1 MDDELK
7 EGIKLFEENQLNKSL
22 SIFKKILSKEPN
34 NKMALYCSSIIYR
47 QLKKWSL
54 AKKVAEN
61 YLNVYGENS
70 AILEVLGD
78 VLYFEGDYLKA
89 KRTYLKA
96 LKLSSDTSKQMKIQ
110 DKLENTTKKIDNT
123 KNMTKVALIV
133 AEGADSFTDD
143 VLEGLGDYF
152 WVRKFTL
159 PKKQGRIY
167 SALKEGLKAK
177 FLNEKVYKFLL
188 YLYPSILKKAIKWGD
203 VIWVEW
209 ASNEAVAASY
219 LKNPSK
225 KLFIRLHRFE
235 AFEPYPFLINWEN
248 VDKVVF
254 VSNFMKEV
262 LKDRGI
268 KISSEKSKV
277 IYNGVDLDRFDFKQ
291 RENGYNIGWVAGI
304 IPRKNLHMG
313 LEIIRKL
320 VEKDE
325 RYVLHVAGDF
335 SDLIYER
342 YIKHLIKVANIEKN
356 VILYGWV
363 DDMAKWWDDKNYLL
377 STSMHEGHPYN
388 IMEGMAKG
396 IKPII
401 HNFDGAEELY
411 DKQFLFSNVDEAAE
425 KIITGEYNSSY
436 YREYV
441 EKKGW
446 TLEKQIEEFKRV
458 INELVAINR
467 V

>member
-7 EGIKLFEENQLNKSL
+7 EGIKLFEEKQLNTPL

-34 NKMALYCSSIIYR
+34 NKIALYYSSIIYR

-54 AKKVAEN
+54 AKKVAEKF
-61 YLNVYGENS
+61 LSFHGENS

-89 KRTYLKA
+89 KKTYMKA
-96 LKLSSDTSKQMKIQ
+96 LKLSSDTSVKKKIQ
-110 DKLENTTKKIDNT
+110 DKLEDTTKKIDNT
-123 KNMTKVALIV
+123 KNMAKVALIV
-133 AEGADSFTDD
+133 AEGSGSFTDD
-143 VLEGLGDYF
+143 VLEGLAEYF
-152 WVRKFTL
+152 WVRKFTI

-167 SALKEGLKAK
+167 SALAKGLEAK
-177 FLNEKVYKFLL
+177 FLNEKVCKLFL
-188 YLYPSILKKAIKWGD
+188 YLYPSILKKAVKWGD

-209 ASNEAVAASY
+209 ASNEAVVASY
-219 LKNPSK
+219 LKKPSK
-225 KLFIRLHRFE
+225 KLFIRLHRYE
-235 AFEPYPFLINWEN
+235 AFEFYPFLIKWEN

-262 LKDRGI
+262 LEDRKI
-268 KISSEKSKV
+268 KIGSEKSKV

-291 RENGYNIGWVAGI
+291 RENGYNIGWVAYI
-304 IPRKNLHMG
+304 IPRKNLHMT

-325 RYVLHVAGDF
+325 RYVLHIAGDF
-335 SDLIYER
+335 LDLMYER
-342 YIKHLIKVANIEKN
+342 YIKHLIKAANIEKN

-411 DKQFLFSNVDEAAE
+411 DKQFLFSNIDEAVE
-425 KIITGEYNSSY
+425 KIVTGQYNSSY

-446 TLEKQIEEFKRV
+446 TLEKQIEEFKNLV
-458 INELVAINR
+458 NELRNQ
-467 V
+467 

>member
-1 MDDELK
+1 MNDELK

-34 NKMALYCSSIIYR
+34 NKMALYYSSIIYR

-54 AKKVAEN
+54 AKKVAEK
-61 YLNVYGENS
+61 YLNVHEENPV
-70 AILEVLGD
+70 ILEVLGD

-89 KRTYLKA
+89 KKTYMKA
-96 LKLSSDTSKQMKIQ
+96 LNLSSDTSVKKKIQ
-110 DKLENTTKKIDNT
+110 DKLENTTKKIDNK

-133 AEGADSFTDD
+133 AEGSDSFTDD
-143 VLEGLGDYF
+143 VLEGLSDYF

-177 FLNEKVYKFLL
+177 FLHEKVYKLFL

-209 ASNEAVAASY
+209 AANEAVVASY
-219 LKNPSK
+219 LKNLSK

-262 LKDRGI
+262 LEDRKI

-277 IYNGVDLDRFDFKQ
+277 IYNGVDLDRFDFIQ

-304 IPRKNLHMG
+304 IPRKNLHIA

-320 VEKDE
+320 AEKDE
-325 RYVLHVAGDF
+325 RYVLHIAGDF
-335 SDLIYER
+335 PDLMYER
-342 YIKHLIKVANIEKN
+342 YIKHLIKASNIEKN

-363 DDMAKWWDDKNYLL
+363 DDMAKWWNDKNYLL

-401 HNFDGAEELY
+401 HNFDGAEELF
-411 DKQFLFSNVDEAAE
+411 DKQFLFSNIDEAVE
-425 KIITGEYNSSY
+425 KITTGEYNSSY
-436 YREYV
+436 YREYI

-446 TLEKQIEEFKRV
+446 TLEKQIEEFKRLINDLV
-458 INELVAINR
+458 IANHV
-467 V
+467 

>member
-22 SIFKKILSKEPN
+22 LIFKNILSKEPN
-34 NKMALYCSSIIYR
+34 NKMALYYSSIIYR

-54 AKKVAEN
+54 TKKVAEK
-61 YLNVYGENS
+61 YLNVHGENS
-70 AILEVLGD
+70 VILEVLGD

-89 KRTYLKA
+89 KKTYMKA
-96 LKLSSDTSKQMKIQ
+96 LNLSSDTSVKKKIQ
-110 DKLENTTKKIDNT
+110 DKLENTTKKIDNK

-133 AEGADSFTDD
+133 AEGSDSFTDD
-143 VLEGLGDYF
+143 VLEGLADYF
-152 WVRKFTL
+152 WIRKFTL
-159 PKKQGRIY
+159 PKKQGQIY
-167 SALKEGLKAK
+167 SALTKGLKAK
-177 FLNEKVYKFLL
+177 FLNEKVYKLFL

-209 ASNEAVAASY
+209 ASNEAVVASY
-219 LKNPSK
+219 LKSPYK
-225 KLFIRLHRFE
+225 RLFIRLHRFE
-235 AFEPYPFLINWEN
+235 AFEPYPFLIKWEN

-262 LKDRGI
+262 LEDRKI
-268 KISSEKSKV
+268 KIGNEKSKV
-277 IYNGVDLDRFDFKQ
+277 IYNGVDLDRYDFKQ
-291 RENGYNIGWVAGI
+291 RENGYNIGWVAHI
-304 IPRKNLHMG
+304 IPRKNLHIA

-320 VEKDE
+320 AEKDE
-325 RYVLHVAGDF
+325 RYVLHIAGDF
-335 SDLIYER
+335 PDLMYER

-363 DDMAKWWDDKNYLL
+363 DDMAKWWNDKNYLL
-377 STSMHEGHPYN
+377 STSMHESFGYN
-388 IMEGMAKG
+388 IAEAMAKG

-411 DKQFLFSNVDEAAE
+411 DKQFLFSNIDEAVE
-425 KIITGEYNSSY
+425 KIVTGEYNSSY
-436 YREYV
+436 YREYL

-446 TLEKQIEEFKRV
+446 TLEKQIEEFKRL
-458 INELVAINR
+458 ILDLVA
-467 V
+467 VGGQ

>member
-1 MDDELK
+1 MDHELR
-7 EGIKLFEENQLNKSL
+7 EGIKLFEENQLNKSF
-22 SIFKKILSKEPN
+22 SIFKKILNKEPN
-34 NKMALYCSSIIYR
+34 NKMALYYSGLIYR

-54 AKKVAEN
+54 AKKISEK
-61 YLNVYGENS
+61 YLNVHGENS
-70 AILEVLGD
+70 VILEVLGD

-89 KRTYLKA
+89 KKTYLKA
-96 LKLSSDTSKQMKIQ
+96 LKLSSDMSKQKEIQ
-110 DKLENTTKKIDNT
+110 DKLEKATKKIVNT
-123 KNMTKVALIV
+123 KNMTKVSLIV
-133 AEGADSFTDD
+133 AEGSDSFTDD
-143 VLEGLGDYF
+143 ILEGLADYF

-159 PKKQGRIY
+159 PKKQARIY
-167 SALKEGLKAK
+167 SALTKGLKVK
-177 FLNEKVYKFLL
+177 FLNEKVYKFFL

-203 VIWVEW
+203 MIWVEW
-209 ASNEAVAASY
+209 ASNEAVTASY
-219 LKNPSK
+219 LKKPSK
-225 KLFIRLHRFE
+225 KLFIRLHRYE
-235 AFEPYPFLINWEN
+235 AFEPYPFLIKWEN

-262 LKDRGI
+262 LEDRGI
-268 KISSEKSKV
+268 KINNEKSRV
-277 IYNGVDLDRFDFKQ
+277 IYNGVDLDRYNFKQ
-291 RENGYNIGWVAGI
+291 RENGYNIGWVAHI
-304 IPRKNLHMG
+304 SPRKNLHLA

-325 RYVLHVAGDF
+325 RYVLHIAGDF
-335 SDLIYER
+335 PDLMYER
-342 YIKHLIKVANIEKN
+342 YIKHLIKAADIERN

-363 DDMAKWWDDKNYLL
+363 DDMAKWWEDKNYLL

-401 HNFDGAEELY
+401 HNFDGADELF
-411 DKQFLFSNVDEAAE
+411 DKQFLFSNIDEAVE

-436 YREYV
+436 YREYI

-446 TLEKQIEEFKRV
+446 TLEKQIEEFKRL
-458 INELVAINR
+458 INELVAANR

>member
-1 MDDELK
+1 VEDELN
-7 EGIKLFEENQLNKSL
+7 EGIRLFEEQQLNKAL

-34 NKMALYCSSIIYR
+34 NKRALYYSSIIYR

-54 AKKVAEN
+54 AKKVAEK
-61 YLNVYGENS
+61 YLNVHGEDS

-89 KRTYLKA
+89 KRIYLKV
-96 LKLSSDTSKQMKIQ
+96 LKLTSDTSKQKEIQ
-110 DKLENTTKKIDNT
+110 VKLENTTKKIDNT
-123 KNMTKVALIV
+123 KNMAKVALIV
-133 AEGADSFTDD
+133 AEGSDSFTDD
-143 VLEGLGDYF
+143 VLEGLAGYF
-152 WVRKFTL
+152 WIRKFTL
-159 PKKQGRIY
+159 SKNQARIY
-167 SALKEGLKAK
+167 TVITKVLQAK
-177 FLNEKVYKFLL
+177 ILNEKIYKLFL

-209 ASNEAVAASY
+209 AANEAVVASY
-219 LKNPSK
+219 LKKPSK
-225 KLFIRLHRFE
+225 KLFIRLHRYE
-235 AFEPYPFLINWEN
+235 AFEPYPFLIKWEN

-262 LKDRGI
+262 LEDRGI
-268 KISSEKSKV
+268 KINNEKSKV
-277 IYNGVDLDRFDFKQ
+277 IYNGVDLDRYDFKQ
-291 RENGYNIGWVAGI
+291 RENGYNIGWVAHI
-304 IPRKNLHMG
+304 SPRKNLHLA

-325 RYVLHVAGDF
+325 RYVLHIAGDF
-335 SDLIYER
+335 PDLMYER
-342 YIKHLIKVANIEKN
+342 YIKHLIKAGNLEKN

-363 DDMAKWWDDKNYLL
+363 DDMAKWWNDKNYLL

-401 HNFDGAEELY
+401 HNFDGAEELF
-411 DKQFLFSNVDEAAE
+411 DKQFLFSNIDEAVE
-425 KIITGEYNSSY
+425 KITTGEYNSSY
-436 YREYV
+436 YREYI

-446 TLEKQIEEFKRV
+446 TLEKQIEEFKRLINDLV
-458 INELVAINR
+458 IANHV
-467 V
+467 